1 MDWIYGPEDNEK
13 RRSIARAI
21 SKHATNDRQKRKSI
35 YIEALSDMGLPTN
48 CCEEGICGGS
58 PTDTRLFR

>member
-1 MDWIYGPEDNEK
+1 MGWTYGREDNEK

-21 SKHATNDRQKRKSI
+21 AKHATDDRQKRKHI

-58 PTDTRLFR
+58 PSDTRLFR